1 MWRQRNALFKMTAS
15 GRKMGIFKI
24 RSSSTASAKSG
35 HCERLYPV
43 GRIRMIVSPATDMV
57 IVAALISLG
66 VVYWLARR
74 TKGFGGAIWG
84 IPIQTRRNRY
94 G

>member
-1 MWRQRNALFKMTAS
+1 MLKKYGEANEYKGPIT
-15 GRKMGIFKI
+15 
-24 RSSSTASAKSG
+24 
-35 HCERLYPV
+35 YPA
-43 GRIRMIVSPATDMV
+43 GRIKIIVSPATDMA
-57 IVAALISLG
+57 IVAALVTLG

-74 TKGFGGAIWG
+74 TKGLDGAIWG

>member
-1 MWRQRNALFKMTAS
+1 MRSRAGEPGLGEVILATGATVDGQTTAHYL
-15 GRKMGIFKI
+15 
-24 RSSSTASAKSG
+24 T
-35 HCERLYPV
+35 ERLAGCDV
-43 GRIRMIVSPATDMV
+43 TVTDMA
-57 IVAALISLG
+57 IVAALVSLG

-74 TKGFGGAIWG
+74 TKGLGGAIWG